1 MTCNDRLKMV
11 LNLDV
16 LDVLHD
22 YEVHYYECIL
32 LNENIKR

>member
-1 MTCNDRLKMV
+1 MKCNDRLKVV

-16 LDVLHD
+16 LDVLRV
-22 YEVHYYECIL
+22 YEVHYYEYLL